1 MHSLV
6 KEIYSLMTNNPKTK
20 IENAVN
26 ILIEKCI
33 YTQKVE
39 FPKMETDSFSL
50 LLEKQILLQIES
62 NPEKFKINP
71 NSLEFNKTLL

>member
-1 MHSLV
+1 
-6 KEIYSLMTNNPKTK
+6 MTNNPKTK